1 MKIDYSKQ
9 EYIVSNRTG
18 FTLSEALSLWKA
30 KYADFK
36 DLKKD
41 MITHESLQDFGN
53 FIEEMWDSIKPAT
66 VQEALAKENA
76 EERRVYFDC
85 IGVQEL
91 FKQLEPTLRDRQV
104 IKKKRTK
111 WNDKNDPYQY
121 EFEDVYELY
130 EIDGRKMFETD
141 RWGRTPNPV
150 FAVRCWCT
158 TTNREYWLYV
168 DSQAATGE
176 RWFTPGDEVTYD
188 AIRAIAWTIR
198 VDVAEEQIERL
209 YRQGDIIV
217 VKLNDV
223 PQVPLP
229 IGFFR
234 HLSKE
239 TYLEKMYSET

>member
-1 MKIDYSKQ
+1 MKIDYSQ
-9 EYIVSNRTG
+9 QVYTVSNRGG

-30 KYADFK
+30 KYADLK
-36 DLKKD
+36 DLKKE
-41 MITHESLQDFGN
+41 IIIHESLQDFGN
-53 FIEEMWDSIKPAT
+53 FIEEMWSSIKPAT
-66 VQEALAKENA
+66 VEQALARNNA
-76 EERRVYFDC
+76 EERRVFFDC
-85 IGVQEL
+85 IGVVEL

-111 WNDKNDPYQY
+111 WDDNNDPYQY

-130 EIDGRKMFETD
+130 EIDGSKMFEKD
-141 RWGRTPNPV
+141 QWGREPNPV

-168 DSQAATGE
+168 NSEAATGQ
-176 RWFTPGDEVTYD
+176 RWFSAGDDANYD

-209 YRQGDIIV
+209 YRQGDIIIA
-217 VKLNDV
+217 KLNDTV
-223 PQVPLP
+223 ESIP
-229 IGFFR
+229 FFR

-239 TYLEKMYSET
+239 AYLEKMYSET

>member
-30 KYADFK
+30 KYEDIK

-41 MITHESLQDFGN
+41 MIIHESLEDFGN
-53 FIEEMWDSIKPAT
+53 FIEEMWESIKPAT
-66 VQEALAKENA
+66 VKEALAKENA

-85 IGVQEL
+85 IGIQKL
-91 FKQLEPTLRDRQV
+91 FKELEPMLLDRQV
-104 IKKKRTK
+104 ITKKRTK
-111 WNDKNDPYQY
+111 WDDKGDPVQY

-130 EIDGRKMFETD
+130 EIDGWKLFD
-141 RWGRTPNPV
+141 KDQWGREPQPIY
-150 FAVRCWCT
+150 AVRCWCT

-168 DSQAATGE
+168 NQEAATGH
-176 RWFTPGDEVTYD
+176 RWSRKNVTYD
-188 AIRAIAWTIR
+188 AVRAIAWTIR
-198 VDVAEEQIERL
+198 VDVSEEQIDKL

-217 VKLNDV
+217 AKLKEGAIPV
-223 PQVPLP
+223 S
-229 IGFFR
+229 FFR

-239 TYLEKMYSET
+239 VYLEKMYSET